1 VELLVEQLTMLDQVI
16 FQDPV
21 HLDKVEILEEDQLDL
36 LLEILDY
43 QDQKLDLQEFQ
54 VQVGRTVQPTDKV
67 FLDQE
72 LIKDNDLFKINL

>member
-1 VELLVEQLTMLDQVI
+1 MEQLTMLDQVI

-21 HLDKVEILEEDQLDL
+21 HLDKVEILEDQLDL